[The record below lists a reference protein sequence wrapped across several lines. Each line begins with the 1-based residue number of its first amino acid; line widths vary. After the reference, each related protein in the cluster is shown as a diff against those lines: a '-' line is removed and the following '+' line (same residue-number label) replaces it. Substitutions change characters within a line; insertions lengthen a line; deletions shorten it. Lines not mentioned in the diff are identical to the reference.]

1 MMRGRPSMLRGAV
14 GLLRGAVYVALALP
28 PLIVVASSFSRT
40 TFLTF
45 PPRGFTLQWYGRAAQ
60 SRAFM
65 DSLLLSTELAI
76 AATGLALLI
85 GTPAAAAIVRRRFR
99 GSEIVQALLLAPMV
113 MPMVVL
119 AIGLL
124 QMMTWLGL
132 AQTFVGLLIAHVV
145 LTLPYVVRTMAAS
158 LSLFDRSLEEAA
170 ISLRAT
176 PRQVVRRVM
185 LPVLLPGVLSASVF
199 CFVTSF
205 GNITLSAF
213 LARGG
218 LVTLPVQIFTY
229 VEHSYDPVLAAVST
243 LVIVITLAVILL
255 VERLA
260 GLDRIV

>member
-1 MMRGRPSMLRGAV
+1 MLGRQAFLRAATGIV
-14 GLLRGAVYVALALP
+14 RWCVYVGLALP

-45 PPRGFTLQWYGRAAQ
+45 PPKGFTLAWYWRAAQ
-60 SRAFM
+60 SQPFM
-65 DSLLLSTELAI
+65 QSLLLSTELAI
-76 AATGLALLI
+76 VATVLALLV
-85 GTPAAAAIVRRRFR
+85 GTPAAAAIVRRRFPGR
-99 GSEIVQALLLAPMV
+99 EAVQAALLAPMV
-113 MPMVVL
+113 VPLVVL

-124 QMMTWLGL
+124 QVLTWLGL
-132 AQTFVGLLIAHVV
+132 AQTFAGLVIAHVV

-158 LSLFDRSLEEAA
+158 LMLFDRSLEEAA
-170 ISLRAT
+170 MSLRAR
-176 PRQVVRRVM
+176 PSQVIRRVL
-185 LPVLLPGVLSASVF
+185 LPILLPGVLSASVF

-243 LVIVITLAVILL
+243 LVIVVTLAVILL

-260 GLDRIV
+260 GLDRML

>member
-1 MMRGRPSMLRGAV
+1 MMGGRHAMLRGV
-14 GLLRGAVYVALALP
+14 GTLVRGMVYAGLALP

-45 PPRGFTLQWYGRAAQ
+45 PPRGFTLAWYWRAAQ

-76 AATGLALLI
+76 AATGLALLA
-85 GTPAAAAIVRRRFR
+85 GTPAAAAIVRRQFLGR
-99 GSEIVQALLLAPMV
+99 EAVQALLLAPMV

-124 QMMTWLGL
+124 QVLTWLGL
-132 AQTFVGLLIAHVV
+132 AQTFAGLLVAHVV

-158 LSLFDRSLEEAA
+158 LSLFDKSLEEAA

-176 PRQVVRRVM
+176 PSQVIRRVL
-185 LPVLLPGVLSASVF
+185 LPILLPGVLSASVF

-243 LVIVITLAVILL
+243 LVIVVTLAVILI

-260 GLDRIV
+260 GLDRVI